1 MRKDLFLQKYKITL
15 TDEATTNWEENSSEW
30 KEKLGKEFV
39 NYYWD
44 SYSAEVVHIK
54 ELRQKDDGRSTLWVR
69 AKIPSEMT
77 NLEPACNINICP

>member
-15 TDEATTNWEENSSEW
+15 TDEAATNWEENSSEW

-44 SYSAEVVHIK
+44 SYSA
-54 ELRQKDDGRSTLWVR
+54 
-69 AKIPSEMT
+69 
-77 NLEPACNINICP
+77 